1 MSFKIFPDAI
11 TKEAAKAARITF
23 NPGIL
28 SGRQIIAATITEAKV
43 IRKFKGRIILIRAI
57 SFSINAF
64 KMLMRDSPKITK
76 RKRNCSVCHSE
87 LVSES
92 LSLIVKKDRS

>member
-1 MSFKIFPDAI
+1 MLPDAI
-11 TKEAAKAARITF
+11 TNEADKAAMNKFSSIVL
-23 NPGIL
+23 P
-28 SGRQIIAATITEAKV
+28 GRQITAATITEAKV
-43 IRKFKGRIILIRAI
+43 IRKFKGRISFIIAV

-87 LVSES
+87 PA
-92 LSLIVKKDRS
+92 

>member
-1 MSFKIFPDAI
+1 MFPEAI
-11 TKEAAKAARITF
+11 TKEAAKAARNIF
-23 NPGIL
+23 S
-28 SGRQIIAATITEAKV
+28 SGVVCGWQIIAATITETKV
-43 IRKFKGRIILIRAI
+43 IRKFNGRTIFTIAV

-87 LVSES
+87 PA
-92 LSLIVKKDRS
+92 